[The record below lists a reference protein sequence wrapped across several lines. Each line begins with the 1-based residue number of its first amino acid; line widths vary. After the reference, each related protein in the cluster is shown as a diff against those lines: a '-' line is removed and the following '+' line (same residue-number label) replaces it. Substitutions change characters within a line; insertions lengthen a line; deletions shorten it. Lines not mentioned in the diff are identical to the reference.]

1 MKKNIYKLFLISI
14 LFILTTPIFA
24 GWVIVEKKTTP
35 QGLITHDT
43 IYVQSNKMRS
53 GGAEGTYI
61 YDLNKNEITVIN
73 NFFKTYWTGTPEA
86 YRTGVIN
93 GLKEEIDM
101 MVSRLPKEKQDAA
114 RKQYEAM
121 LIVFDNSDGDTSKD
135 FPVSTKKIVD
145 RTQVMG
151 FDTQRYDIFMKGEK
165 KMTIWISDKVNIS
178 KDFDIDK
185 FGAFMR
191 KMMNNNAKLSIKS
204 SVEYTS
210 LMKKG
215 YPLRTI
221 EYIGKNEIKGEVVSA
236 DNIKLSETLFKPS
249 PGFKLITLEELI
261 KSMRPKKN
269 K

>member
-1 MKKNIYKLFLISI
+1 MKNKVCALILIGLFFLS
-14 LFILTTPIFA
+14 FTPLFA

-43 IYVQSNKMRS
+43 IYVQNNKMRS

-73 NFFKTYWTGTPEA
+73 NFFKTYWTGTPEE
-86 YRTGVIN
+86 YRTGIIK
-93 GLKEEIDM
+93 GLKEEIDA
-101 MVSRLPKEKQDAA
+101 MVSRLPKDKQESA

-121 LIVFDNSDGDTSKD
+121 LTVFDNSDGDTSKD

-151 FDTQRYDIFMKGEK
+151 FDTQRYDVFMKGEK
-165 KMTIWISDKVNIS
+165 KMTIWISEKINIS

-204 SVEYTS
+204 SVEYTN

-215 YPLRTI
+215 YPLKTS

-236 DNIKLSETLFKPS
+236 DNIKLNESIFKPS
-249 PGFKLITLEELI
+249 PGFKLITIEELV
-261 KSMRPKKN
+261 KSMRPKKS